1 MLDRL
6 CFAGVVFVRVLLH
19 TPMWPKK
26 RIRWRKYNFSLL
38 KSVIYNIFISAG
50 RAGERPFGC
59 RRMIHM
65 FLCVS
70 APHLKCLGRRSRPV
84 RRSLS
89 RSSGLSPTLRPS
101 LWHRPRSSAS
111 GHFGLAV
118 RGVSAT
124 MSNAISSDATLSSVL
139 VFDCIDS
146 TPRVISPNIS
156 ISTTAIPNN
165 KIFLLI
171 TIVLFFEF
179 ICPAAVHPVVIL
191 VRN

>member
-1 MLDRL
+1 
-6 CFAGVVFVRVLLH
+6 
-19 TPMWPKK
+19 
-26 RIRWRKYNFSLL
+26 
-38 KSVIYNIFISAG
+38 
-50 RAGERPFGC
+50 
-59 RRMIHM
+59 
-65 FLCVS
+65 
-70 APHLKCLGRRSRPV
+70 
-84 RRSLS
+84 
-89 RSSGLSPTLRPS
+89 
-101 LWHRPRSSAS
+101 
-111 GHFGLAV
+111 
-118 RGVSAT
+118 

-179 ICPAAVHPVVIL
+179 IYPAAVHPVVIL